1 MPIRISNHREYL
13 LEKRTGKYSP
23 ITYLGTAHQGYCS
36 VISKVIAWYLLS
48 RAGVYYKNNSIVELE
63 KSIGYRDTKSV
74 SYRVSNLNAL
84 MSSLSRE
91 NVLEALGNFD
101 GLIYSDFKYQK
112 STTYDLEYHGVRYPP
127 KVIFG
132 ISAIALINRPLFAD
146 EFSGGVNS
154 PCFDILDKLGF
165 NIVKKNKANDDYEF
179 EHIDF
184 LINDI
189 EMIENDD
196 SISVTEREQLIA
208 ARKGQGKYRKEL
220 VKLYGKCIVTGIPYE
235 FMLRASHIKPWR
247 SSNNKERLDPFNGL
261 LLSSNIDILFD
272 KGLLS
277 FKNSGELILCN
288 ELNNEHTLHLLGI
301 DLHKKVKISS
311 NTFQYLDW
319 HRKNVFGR
327 YKGK

>member
-1 MPIRISNHREYL
+1 MPIEISNHSEYL
-13 LEKRTGKYSP
+13 LEKRAEKYSP
-23 ITYLGTAHQGYCS
+23 ITYLGTVHQGYCS

-74 SYRVSNLNAL
+74 SHRVSNLNAL

-91 NVLEALGNFD
+91 NILDTLDKFGE
-101 GLIYSDFKYQK
+101 LIYSDYKYQN
-112 STTYDLEYHGVRYPP
+112 STTYDLEYDGVRYPP

-154 PCFDILDKLGF
+154 PCFHILEALGF
-165 NIVKKNKANDDYEF
+165 NIVKKNKSSDGNEF
-179 EHIDF
+179 EDIDF

-189 EMIENDD
+189 EMIGNDD
-196 SISVTEREQLIA
+196 SLSVTEREQLIA

-220 VKLYGKCIVTGIPYE
+220 IKLYGKYIVTGIPYE

-247 SSNNKERLDPFNGL
+247 VSNNKERLDPFNGF
-261 LLSSNIDILFD
+261 LLSSNVDILFD
-272 KGLLS
+272 KGFLS
-277 FKNSGELILCN
+277 FENSGELILCDELKN
-288 ELNNEHTLHLLGI
+288 EFTLRLLGI
-301 DLHKKVKISS
+301 DLRKKVMIPLG
-311 NTFQYLDW
+311 TFQYLDW

-327 YKGK
+327 CKGK